1 MARIKKQFS
10 VKKVSTPRA
19 TASSAAD
26 ILGGKKLAVV
36 TPREDNTCVNCGK
49 VIPQVRL
56 DALKMLGTPRTQ
68 WTHTSCSTTSKIKGI
83 YMGEVGTSKLQLCD
97 KIYNDSV
104 RSVFKKSTVDPD
116 DDDDSEPEEKDDR

>member
-1 MARIKKQFS
+1 MSRIKKQFS
-10 VKKVSTPRA
+10 VKKVSAPKIA
-19 TASSAAD
+19 ASSAAD
-26 ILGGKKLAVV
+26 ILGSKKVAVT

-104 RSVFKKSTVDPD
+104 RSVFKKSTVEPD
-116 DDDDSEPEEKDDR
+116 NDDSEPEEKDDR